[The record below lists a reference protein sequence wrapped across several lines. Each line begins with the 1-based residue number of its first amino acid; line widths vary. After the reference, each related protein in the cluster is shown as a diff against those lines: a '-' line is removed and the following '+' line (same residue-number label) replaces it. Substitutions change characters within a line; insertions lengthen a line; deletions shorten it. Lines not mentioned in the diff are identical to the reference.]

1 VSNNAGIET
10 RDAQSGAL
18 LSSWTLPK
26 PFTYVAEISSDGSR
40 VLGVRWDG
48 KKFESSRAQVFET
61 ASGKPLQVL
70 EDDQTNLSSARFSR
84 DGLKLMA
91 PVPGGSL
98 AIFDIASGK
107 RDRLLTTDYSN
118 SLSGADITPDGKYL
132 LSAQEVSSD
141 LERWDLTALPS
152 NPFAPHTLGEA
163 SNGRPIHIAPD
174 GSLWSGSES
183 IIWRGDYSKGQTL
196 KLSHMAADGKVI
208 QEISIPDTHLL
219 DTVTFSPDCSTVV
232 ASLSTKT
239 RDLREGA
246 GVSVWDIQG
255 KKLLWHLPGDK
266 SMMRQM
272 AFSPDNKTL
281 FTGSDNAL
289 VQQWDMATGQEIRT
303 LFHAQ
308 SSIKSLLL
316 SADSKYLA
324 VGTEGGTALIFDV
337 ASGQKTAELANDG
350 SLLDLAFSPD
360 GKLLA
365 AGGTLKVEDTVV
377 GASISVWD
385 IAQHKVVA
393 EFSAPERLF
402 TGLAFS
408 PDGKRLVA
416 AHVKE
421 YGRKADGRMD
431 VWDIASKRLITT
443 LRDRSGT
450 EHPAFSPDGKTLLSI
465 DGQWIKAWDL
475 SSIDTALKVADLEA
489 RLSAPRVTLTLSWW
503 GHGVASYITQMP
515 VAPGAVSAPA
525 VGRAV
530 VSGDAFQS
538 LPAPPK
544 SSPIGTK

>member
-132 LSAQEVSSD
+132 LSAQEGSSD

-219 DTVTFSPDCSTVV
+219 DTVTFSP
-232 ASLSTKT
+232 A
-239 RDLREGA
+239 
-246 GVSVWDIQG
+246 
-255 KKLLWHLPGDK
+255 
-266 SMMRQM
+266 
-272 AFSPDNKTL
+272 
-281 FTGSDNAL
+281 
-289 VQQWDMATGQEIRT
+289 
-303 LFHAQ
+303 
-308 SSIKSLLL
+308 
-316 SADSKYLA
+316 
-324 VGTEGGTALIFDV
+324 
-337 ASGQKTAELANDG
+337 
-350 SLLDLAFSPD
+350 
-360 GKLLA
+360 
-365 AGGTLKVEDTVV
+365 
-377 GASISVWD
+377 
-385 IAQHKVVA
+385 
-393 EFSAPERLF
+393 
-402 TGLAFS
+402 
-408 PDGKRLVA
+408 
-416 AHVKE
+416 
-421 YGRKADGRMD
+421 
-431 VWDIASKRLITT
+431 
-443 LRDRSGT
+443 
-450 EHPAFSPDGKTLLSI
+450 
-465 DGQWIKAWDL
+465 
-475 SSIDTALKVADLEA
+475 
-489 RLSAPRVTLTLSWW
+489 
-503 GHGVASYITQMP
+503 
-515 VAPGAVSAPA
+515 
-525 VGRAV
+525 
-530 VSGDAFQS
+530 
-538 LPAPPK
+538 
-544 SSPIGTK
+544 